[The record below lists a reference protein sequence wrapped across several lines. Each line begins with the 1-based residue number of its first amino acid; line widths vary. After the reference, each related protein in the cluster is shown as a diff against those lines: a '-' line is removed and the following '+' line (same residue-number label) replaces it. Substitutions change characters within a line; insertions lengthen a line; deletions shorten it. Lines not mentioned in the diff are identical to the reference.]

1 MSKIKIYKINKN
13 YSIMTIIILF
23 IIISL
28 LKDSAEYLFQNLNK
42 VSIIKLVLNKGTNQR
57 ILSLNYADN
66 LPNTIIVN
74 GINHDS
80 SYIISNYNK
89 LCLYVLFDE

>member
-1 MSKIKIYKINKN
+1 MSKIKIFKINKN

-28 LKDSAEYLFQNLNK
+28 LKDSTEYLFQNLNED
-42 VSIIKLVLNKGTNQR
+42 SIIKLVLNKGTNQR
-57 ILSLNYADN
+57 ILSSNYEDN
-66 LPNTIIVN
+66 LHNTIIVN

-80 SYIISNYNK
+80 SYIISNY
-89 LCLYVLFDE
+89 LY